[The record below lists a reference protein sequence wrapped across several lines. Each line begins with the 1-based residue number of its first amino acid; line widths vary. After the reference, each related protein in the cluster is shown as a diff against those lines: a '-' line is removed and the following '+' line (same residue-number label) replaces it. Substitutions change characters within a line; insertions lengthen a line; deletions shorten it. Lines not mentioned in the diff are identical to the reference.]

1 MMIPE
6 DFYLT
11 LLVLLSTHYLFAA
24 IVFWIVQSLHVRTLQ
39 SLLIALRSPKNRSYV
54 EADLN
59 NTKKDTKLVIV
70 WPYLLL
76 RQVLNEFRQTK

>member
-1 MMIPE
+1 MIPE
-6 DFYLT
+6 DFYLN
-11 LLVLLSTHYLFAA
+11 LLVFLSAHYLFAV

-54 EADLN
+54 ETDLN

-76 RQVLNEFRQTK
+76 KQVLNEFRQTK